1 MAYSKGVAQFDR
13 QSLIMKAY
21 SLDLRQKVIDA
32 YNRKEGSQRQL
43 AKRFSVSLSFI
54 QDLLKRYRQEGA
66 IAPKKHGGGATAK
79 LNDEQVALVVRL
91 LEEDND
97 AILVE
102 LCERLEQHSGVR
114 VSRATM
120 GRITQKLLLTR
131 KKSHSMPVNE
141 TLNECNAYELSIGT
155 RWAR

>member
-1 MAYSKGVAQFDR
+1 
-13 QSLIMKAY
+13 MKAY

-54 QDLLKRYRQEGA
+54 QDLLKRYREDGT
-66 IAPKKHGGGATAK
+66 IAARAHGGGAPAK
-79 LNDEQVALVVRL
+79 LNPEHVALVERL
-91 LEEDND
+91 VEEDND

-102 LCERLEQHSGVR
+102 LCERLEHQSGVR

-120 GRITQKLLLTR
+120 GRLVLRQRLTR
-131 KKSHSMPVNE
+131 KKSHCMPVNE
-141 TLNECNAYELSIGT
+141 TPNECNDYELSIGIPLET
-155 RWAR
+155 

>member
-1 MAYSKGVAQFDR
+1 
-13 QSLIMKAY
+13 MKAY

-54 QDLLKRYRQEGA
+54 QDLLKRYREDGT
-66 IAPKKHGGGATAK
+66 IAPRAHGGGARAK
-79 LNDEQVALVVRL
+79 LNNEQIVLLERLV
-91 LEEDND
+91 EEDND

-102 LCERLEQHSGVR
+102 LCERLELQIGVR

-120 GRITQKLLLTR
+120 GRLTQKLLLTR
-131 KKSHSMPVNE
+131 KKSHSMPVSE
-141 TLNECNAYELSIGT
+141 TAKECNV
-155 RWAR
+155 

>member
-1 MAYSKGVAQFDR
+1 
-13 QSLIMKAY
+13 MKAY

-54 QDLLKRYRQEGA
+54 QDLLKRYRQDKTIE
-66 IAPKKHGGGATAK
+66 PRRHGGGATAK
-79 LNDEQVALVVRL
+79 LSEEHLALVVRL
-91 LEEDND
+91 VESDND

-120 GRITQKLLLTR
+120 GRITQQLRLTR
-131 KKSHSMPVNE
+131 KKSRSMPVNGIA
-141 TLNECNAYELSIGT
+141 NECNA
-155 RWAR
+155 

>member
-1 MAYSKGVAQFDR
+1 
-13 QSLIMKAY
+13 MKAY

-32 YNRKEGSQRQL
+32 YNRQEGTQRQL

-54 QDLLKRYRQEGA
+54 QDLLKRYREDGT
-66 IAPKKHGGGATAK
+66 IAPREHGGGATAK
-79 LNDEQVALVVRL
+79 LNSEQVALVERL
-91 LEEDND
+91 VDEDND

-120 GRITQKLLLTR
+120 GRLTQKLLLTR

-141 TLNECNAYELSIGT
+141 TLNECNGYGLSIGIPLEK
-155 RWAR
+155 

>member
-1 MAYSKGVAQFDR
+1 
-13 QSLIMKAY
+13 MKAY

-54 QDLLKRYRQEGA
+54 QDLLKRYREEGT
-66 IAPKKHGGGATAK
+66 IAPREHGGGTTAK
-79 LNDEQVALVVRL
+79 LNEEQVALVMRL
-91 LEEDND
+91 VEDDND

-102 LCERLEQHSGVR
+102 LCERLEQQSGVR

-120 GRITQKLLLTR
+120 GRITQKLGLTR
-131 KKSHSMPVNE
+131 KKNHFMPVNE
-141 TLNECNAYELSIGT
+141 ILNACNAYELSIG
-155 RWAR
+155 RP

>member
-1 MAYSKGVAQFDR
+1 
-13 QSLIMKAY
+13 MKAY

-43 AKRFSVSLSFI
+43 AKRFSVSLSFV
-54 QDLLKRYRQEGA
+54 QDLLKRYRDDGT
-66 IAPKKHGGGATAK
+66 IAPKAHGGGATAK
-79 LNDEQVALVVRL
+79 LNEEQVALVERL
-91 LEEDND
+91 VEEDND

-102 LCERLEQHSGVR
+102 LCERLEQQSGVR

-120 GRITQKLLLTR
+120 GRLVQRQRLTR

-141 TLNECNAYELSIGT
+141 TLNECNDYELSTGM
-155 RWAR
+155 

>member
-1 MAYSKGVAQFDR
+1 
-13 QSLIMKAY
+13 MKAY

-32 YNRKEGSQRQL
+32 YNRNEGSQRQL

-54 QDLLKRYRQEGA
+54 QDLLKRSREDGT
-66 IAPKKHGGGATAK
+66 IAPREHGGGASAK

-91 LEEDND
+91 VEDDND

-120 GRITQKLLLTR
+120 GRLTQKLLLTR
-131 KKSHSMPVNE
+131 KKSPCTPVNE
-141 TLNECNAYELSIGT
+141 TPNECNGYELSIGT
-155 RWAR
+155 P

>member
-1 MAYSKGVAQFDR
+1 
-13 QSLIMKAY
+13 MKAY

-54 QDLLKRYRQEGA
+54 QDLLKRYREDGT
-66 IAPKKHGGGATAK
+66 IAPRAHGGGAPAK
-79 LNDEQVALVVRL
+79 LNQKHVALVERL
-91 LEEDND
+91 VEEDND

-120 GRITQKLLLTR
+120 GRLVVRQRLTR
-131 KKSHSMPVNE
+131 KKSHGMPVNE
-141 TLNECNAYELSIGT
+141 TLNECNNYELSIGISLE
-155 RWAR
+155 R

>member
-1 MAYSKGVAQFDR
+1 
-13 QSLIMKAY
+13 MKAY

-54 QDLLKRYRQEGA
+54 QDLLKRYREDKTIEPRA
-66 IAPKKHGGGATAK
+66 HSGGCPAK
-79 LNDEQVALVVRL
+79 LNDEQVALVVKL
-91 LEEDND
+91 VEDDND

-102 LCERLEQHSGVR
+102 LCERLEQQSGAR

-120 GRITQKLLLTR
+120 GRITQKLCLTR

-155 RWAR
+155 SLVM

>member
-1 MAYSKGVAQFDR
+1 MEYSKNCPRRVVR
-13 QSLIMKAY
+13 SPIMKAY

-54 QDLLKRYRQEGA
+54 QDLLKRYRDDGT
-66 IAPKKHGGGATAK
+66 IVPKAHGGGATAK
-79 LNDEQVALVVRL
+79 LNQEQVALVERL
-91 LEEDND
+91 VEEDND

-102 LCERLEQHSGVR
+102 LCERLEQQSGVR

-120 GRITQKLLLTR
+120 GRLVQRQRLTR
-131 KKSHSMPVNE
+131 KKSHSMRVNE
-141 TLNECNAYELSIGT
+141 TLNECNDYELSTGM
-155 RWAR
+155 